1 MLSTQCFLDAVSR
14 GNIMF
19 EENIDKQTF
28 GESHSDLDVR
38 KRIYETISKS
48 PGLHFRELQRRI
60 GVATGTLDY
69 HVHFLRKHGMIRA
82 EQAGGFLRYYASD
95 IIIEEQEK
103 ALLSLLR
110 QEKIRHILILLIEKK
125 RANAS
130 QMAFALN
137 ISPSNLSFYL
147 KTLQG
152 KNLIAQK
159 KKGRFRFYSVM
170 DKKKIVS
177 ALLVHKSSFLDKM
190 VDRFIEA
197 WEE

>member
-1 MLSTQCFLDAVSR
+1 
-14 GNIMF
+14 MF
-19 EENIDKQTF
+19 DNNNDNQAI
-28 GESHSDLDVR
+28 DVR
-38 KRIYETISKS
+38 KRVYDTIRKS

-69 HVHFLRKHGMIRA
+69 HLHFLRKNGFIRA

-95 IIIEEQEK
+95 VVIEEQEK
-103 ALLSLLR
+103 EMLNLLR

-130 QMAFALN
+130 KIAEELG

-147 KTLQG
+147 KTLQS
-152 KNLIAQK
+152 KRLINQK
-159 KKGRFRFYSVM
+159 KKGRFRFYSVT
-170 DKKKIVS
+170 DKKKIIS
-177 ALLVHKSSFLDKM
+177 ALLVYKSSFLDRM
-190 VDRFIEA
+190 VDNFIEA